1 MFCATDLMYNRVVDK
16 LHLMYNLIVF
26 LAVLHANQFIKSL
39 QQTQNSVTVLQI
51 LEVKKKKKM

>member
-1 MFCATDLMYNRVVDK
+1 
-16 LHLMYNLIVF
+16 MYNLIVF

-51 LEVKKKKKM
+51 LEVKKKKKDVGGEFLFNGLKDPAA